1 MAWRPGPNLPAPNLE
16 NTMLPAIQVA
26 DDHARVRDEAT
37 LAAIRTECRYQLPGA
52 IPDVWK
58 RPDWQVVEQ
67 AFDLPDVYVSY
78 IEVRTYAASTC
89 IPIQCPR
96 YDLYWLYLVRGAMDI
111 TTPDTRKALVTT
123 TEKHYR
129 VSYLPAGRYACSFGE
144 GTHHIFYVVHKPKA
158 LFREESPELGMEAT
172 VISAV
177 KTRLAVHAASYELSM
192 QDGSAASILR
202 FLRAPGNTYL
212 RRSQSIMHL
221 SLELVFIAHQT
232 LLGHAEG
239 KAIGAE
245 WAEQLKA
252 YINRCILEGTPIT
265 ADSVAE
271 QFRISAVYARRLFK
285 THHGET
291 IGSYITRQK
300 LELAVQLLQEGDPPV
315 RVARYLGW
323 TPAHFSRAYRAKFG
337 HPPSQRHL

>member
-1 MAWRPGPNLPAPNLE
+1 
-16 NTMLPAIQVA
+16 MLPAIQVA
-26 DDHARVRDEAT
+26 DDDACIRDEAT
-37 LAAIRTECRYQLPGA
+37 LEAIRSECRYQLPGA
-52 IPDVWK
+52 IPGVWK
-58 RPDWQVVEQ
+58 RAEWQVVEQ
-67 AFDLPDVYVSY
+67 AYDLPDVYVSY
-78 IEVRTYAASTC
+78 IEVQTYTASSL
-89 IPIQCPR
+89 IPIRCPR
-96 YDLYWLYLVRGAMDI
+96 YDLYWLYLLRGEMDI
-111 TTPDTRKALVTT
+111 ITADTRKTLVKT
-123 TEKHYR
+123 TENHYR

-158 LFREESPELGMEAT
+158 LFREESPELGTEAT
-172 VISAV
+172 VINAV
-177 KTRLAVHAASYELSM
+177 KTRLAVHVTSHALSM

-212 RRSQSIMHL
+212 RRSQSITHL

-232 LLGHAEG
+232 LLGHAGG

-252 YINRCILEGTPIT
+252 YISRSILEGIPVT

-291 IGSYITRQK
+291 IGGYITQQK

-323 TPAHFSRAYRAKFG
+323 TPAYFSRAYRAKFG